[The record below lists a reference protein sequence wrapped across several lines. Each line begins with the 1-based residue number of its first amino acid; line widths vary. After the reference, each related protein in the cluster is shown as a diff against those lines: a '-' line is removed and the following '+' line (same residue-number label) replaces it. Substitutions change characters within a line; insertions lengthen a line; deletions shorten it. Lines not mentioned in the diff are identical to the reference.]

1 MMKGAQPQVREI
13 WIGPEYLGGL
23 RECKDIDRMTGQERG
38 FLASEQAVREAATQE
53 GIPVYRPV
61 TYGED
66 R

>member
-1 MMKGAQPQVREI
+1 VIEALWPQVLEI

-23 RECKDIDRMTGQERG
+23 RECKRIDRVTGQERW
-38 FLASEQAVREAATQE
+38 FLAAEPAVREAAAQE
-53 GIPVYRPV
+53 SIPVYRTV

>member
-1 MMKGAQPQVREI
+1 MIKALWPQVREI

-23 RECKDIDRMTGQERG
+23 RECKHIDRVTGQERW
-38 FLASEQAVREAATQE
+38 FLSTENAAREAAAQK
-53 GIPVYRPV
+53 GIPVYRTV